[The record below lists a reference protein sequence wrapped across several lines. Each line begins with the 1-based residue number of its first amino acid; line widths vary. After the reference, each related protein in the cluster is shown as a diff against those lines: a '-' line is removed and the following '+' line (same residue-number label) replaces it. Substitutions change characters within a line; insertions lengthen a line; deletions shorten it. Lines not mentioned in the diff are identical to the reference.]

1 MQSQQ
6 KAGLSLS
13 SLGFTDTQS
22 EAEGEEIREG
32 WREER
37 EKRQRRIR
45 NEAKG
50 VLGNATAWAQSDPKG
65 ICEVHFRGS
74 HGGHSAIF

>member
-32 WREER
+32 VERGEEEGR
-37 EKRQRRIR
+37 VKEEGKQKEEESKVYGTGMRLRVCQ
-45 NEAKG
+45 A
-50 VLGNATAWAQSDPKG
+50 LLQP
-65 ICEVHFRGS
+65 
-74 HGGHSAIF
+74 GHSWIQRASVK